1 LPDTKLTYSVDF
13 LSERIK
19 EIFLERMEGIE
30 SVMEEQ
36 IDKAFAADTRV
47 TVWPA
52 PFEKF

>member
-1 LPDTKLTYSVDF
+1 LPDTKLTYSVDL

-19 EIFLERMEGIE
+19 EIFLERLEGIE

-47 TVWPA
+47 TV
-52 PFEKF
+52 